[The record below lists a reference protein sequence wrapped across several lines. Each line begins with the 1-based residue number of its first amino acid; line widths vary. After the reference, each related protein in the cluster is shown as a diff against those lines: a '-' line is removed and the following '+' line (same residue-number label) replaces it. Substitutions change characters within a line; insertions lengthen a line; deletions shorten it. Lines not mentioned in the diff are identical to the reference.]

1 VAVNTPLTPGSVV
14 SRTEG
19 LMSTSLGEELVI
31 LNPANDDYVGLDEI
45 GRRVWDLLVR
55 PEPVQD
61 LCLRLT
67 REYRG
72 DPRQIS
78 ADILDFLNEM
88 AAEGLVYVAGA

>member
-1 VAVNTPLTPGSVV
+1 MPLTPASIV

-19 LMSTSLGEELVI
+19 LMSTSLGEDLVI
-31 LNPANDDYVGLDEI
+31 LNPATDNYIGLDEI
-45 GRRVWDLLVR
+45 GRRVWDLLAT
-55 PEPVQD
+55 PEPVED
-61 LCLRLT
+61 LCLRLS

-72 DPRQIS
+72 NPQQIS